1 MSRTLASGTYDKK
14 SIDKTNNLADLT
26 IVDTALKEK
35 GFDIDSQIYNSL
47 SDSIAPILVSIDSIE
62 ISGNDGDGSTNVV
75 VKIVASVTDG
85 LGEIDKAFSFIKG
98 AGGELD
104 GTWGSLN
111 SDKSKV
117 TFIFTL
123 DPKVASGTYTIDD
136 IRLYD
141 LAGNQSFYNNSSL
154 KSLGFTNSWTID
166 NSIADNLAPNI
177 TALSLTPLINIS
189 DLNRKQIKIELSLN

>member
-1 MSRTLASGTYDKK
+1 M
-14 SIDKTNNLADLT
+14 
-26 IVDTALKEK
+26 
-35 GFDIDSQIYNSL
+35 
-47 SDSIAPILVSIDSIE
+47 SIDSIE

-98 AGGELD
+98 AGEAGLD

-154 KSLGFTNSWTID
+154 KSLGFTNS
-166 NSIADNLAPNI
+166 
-177 TALSLTPLINIS
+177 
-189 DLNRKQIKIELSLN
+189 